1 MNFKRAQDLT
11 YREINTRDQCGI
23 KRVIL
28 SEAMTHI
35 VYVGE
40 RLCAVQTPVSARHTS
55 QCQAADGCAQR
66 KSEGIQDG
74 FYETKFDFTC

>member
-1 MNFKRAQDLT
+1 MT

-23 KRVIL
+23 ESVIL
-28 SEAMTHI
+28 SEATTHI

-55 QCQAADGCAQR
+55 QCQAAEGRAQR
-66 KSEGIQDG
+66 KREGIQDG
-74 FYETKFDFTC
+74 FYGTRFDFKG